1 MLNALWVGFFLAAFL
16 IASFKLVFLGDAD
29 IFAALVKALFD
40 SSKTAFEIALGLT
53 GVMAL
58 WLAILTGLV
67 GAAAAGATERGPRL
81 AYLLAPSYLLA
92 LLPAWGL
99 PQNPGGVGLG
109 VMKIGERAGMLE
121 LLTRGLAPLFRRLF
135 PEVPPNHPALGAMTM
150 NMGANMLGL
159 DNAATPLGIK
169 AMQELQKL
177 NPSSDTASDAQI
189 LFLVINTASVTLLP
203 VTIFTY
209 RAQLGAADPTDVFVP
224 LLITTYL
231 GTLVGLFVTGLFQK
245 LHLWNR
251 VTLVYLGGAT
261 ALVGGMVAYFGS
273 LDAAAMTRQSSI
285 LSNVLLCGLIATFL
299 LMAVRRRV
307 NAYEA
312 FIEGARE
319 GFHTAV
325 TIIPYLVAML
335 VAIAVFRAS
344 GALDLLMGGIRGAVL
359 ALGFDARWVDA
370 LPTALMKPFSGS
382 GARAMMIDTMQVY
395 GADSF
400 AGRLASIVQGSTETT
415 FYVLAVYFGA
425 VGIRRV
431 RHAVACGLIADV
443 AGIFAAIGMAYLFFG
458 AVA

>member
-16 IASFKLVFLGDAD
+16 IASFKLVFLGDAE

-58 WLAILTGLV
+58 W
-67 GAAAAGATERGPRL
+67 
-81 AYLLAPSYLLA
+81 
-92 LLPAWGL
+92 
-99 PQNPGGVGLG
+99 LG

-231 GTLVGLFVTGLFQK
+231 GTLIGLFVTGLFQK

-251 VTLVYLGGAT
+251 VTLAYLGGAT
-261 ALVGGMVAYFGS
+261 ALVGGMVTYFGS

-285 LSNVLLCGLIATFL
+285 LSNVLLFGIIATFL

-382 GARAMMIDTMQVY
+382 GARAMMIDTMQVH

-443 AGIFAAIGMAYLFFG
+443 AGILAAIGMAYLFFG

>member
-1 MLNALWVGFFLAAFL
+1 MLNALWIGFILVAFL
-16 IASFKLVFLGDAD
+16 IACFKLIFLGDAG

-58 WLAILTGLV
+58 WL
-67 GAAAAGATERGPRL
+67 
-81 AYLLAPSYLLA
+81 
-92 LLPAWGL
+92 
-99 PQNPGGVGLG
+99 G
-109 VMKIGERAGMLE
+109 VMKIGERAGMLD
-121 LLTRGLAPLFRRLF
+121 LLTRGLAPLFKQLF

-177 NPSSDTASDAQI
+177 NPTPDTASDAQI

-209 RAQLGAADPTDVFVP
+209 RAQMGAADPTDVFVP
-224 LLITTYL
+224 LLITTYI
-231 GTLVGLFVTGLFQK
+231 GTLVGLLVTGLYQR

-251 VTLVYLGGAT
+251 VTLSYLGGAT
-261 ALVGGMVAYFGS
+261 AIIGGLVVYFGS
-273 LDAAAMTRQSSI
+273 LDAAEMTRQSSI
-285 LSNVLLCGLIATFL
+285 LSNVLLFGLVSTFL
-299 LMAVRRRV
+299 LMAVWRRV

-312 FIEGARE
+312 FIEGAKE
-319 GFHTAV
+319 GFQTAV

-344 GALDLLMGGIRGAVL
+344 GALELLMNGMRGFI
-359 ALGFDARWVDA
+359 LGFGYDARWVDA

-382 GARAMMIDTMQVY
+382 GARAMMIDTMQTH

-425 VGIRRV
+425 VGIKRV
-431 RHAVACGLIADV
+431 RHAVTCGLIADV
-443 AGIFAAIGMAYLFFG
+443 AGILAAIGMAYLFFG
-458 AVA
+458 TYK

>member
-1 MLNALWVGFFLAAFL
+1 MLNALWIGFFLVAFL
-16 IASFKLVFLGDAD
+16 IALVKLVFLGDTG
-29 IFAALVKALFD
+29 ILAALVKALFD

-58 WLAILTGLV
+58 WL
-67 GAAAAGATERGPRL
+67 
-81 AYLLAPSYLLA
+81 
-92 LLPAWGL
+92 
-99 PQNPGGVGLG
+99 G

-135 PEVPPNHPALGAMTM
+135 PDVPANHPALGAMTM

-177 NPSSDTASDAQI
+177 NPSTDTASDAQI

-224 LLITTYL
+224 LLITTYI
-231 GTLVGLFVTGLFQK
+231 GTLIGLLVTGLFQR

-251 VTLVYLGGAT
+251 VTLAYLGGAT
-261 ALVGGMVAYFGS
+261 ALIGGLVAYFGS
-273 LDAAAMTRQSSI
+273 LDAATMTQQSSI
-285 LSNVLLCGLIATFL
+285 LSNVLLFGLIVTFL
-299 LMAVRRRV
+299 LMAVWRRV

-312 FIEGARE
+312 FIEGAKE

-344 GALDLLMGGIRGAVL
+344 GALDLLMGGLRGAVL
-359 ALGFDARWVDA
+359 ALGFDARWVDG

-382 GARAMMIDTMQVY
+382 GARAMMIDTMQTH

-425 VGIRRV
+425 VGIKRV
-431 RHAVACGLIADV
+431 RHAVTCGLIADV
-443 AGIFAAIGMAYLFFG
+443 AGILAAIGMAYLFFG
-458 AVA
+458 SAA

>member
-1 MLNALWVGFFLAAFL
+1 MLNTLWVGFFLAAFL

-40 SSKTAFEIALGLT
+40 SSKAAFEIALGLT

-58 WLAILTGLV
+58 W
-67 GAAAAGATERGPRL
+67 
-81 AYLLAPSYLLA
+81 
-92 LLPAWGL
+92 
-99 PQNPGGVGLG
+99 LG

-169 AMQELQKL
+169 AMQELQTL
-177 NPSSDTASDAQI
+177 NPSKDTASDAQI

-224 LLITTYL
+224 LLITTYI
-231 GTLVGLFVTGLFQK
+231 GTLVGLFVTGFFQK

-251 VTLVYLGGAT
+251 VTLAYLGGAS
-261 ALVGGMVAYFGS
+261 ALIGGLVAYFSS

-285 LSNVLLCGLIATFL
+285 LSNVLLFGLVATFL

-312 FIEGARE
+312 FVEGAKE

-344 GALDLLMGGIRGAVL
+344 GALDLLMGGMRGAVL
-359 ALGFDARWVDA
+359 ALGFDARWVEA

-382 GARAMMIDTMQVY
+382 GARAMMIDTMQVH

-443 AGIFAAIGMAYLFFG
+443 AGILAAIGMTYLFFG
-458 AVA
+458 AAA

>member
-1 MLNALWVGFFLAAFL
+1 MLNALWVGFLLVAFL
-16 IASFKLVFLGDAD
+16 IALFKLIVLGDAA

-58 WLAILTGLV
+58 WL
-67 GAAAAGATERGPRL
+67 
-81 AYLLAPSYLLA
+81 
-92 LLPAWGL
+92 
-99 PQNPGGVGLG
+99 G

-121 LLTRGLAPLFRRLF
+121 VLTRGLAPLFKRLF
-135 PEVPPNHPALGAMTM
+135 PEVPANHPALGAMTM

-177 NPSSDTASDAQI
+177 NPTPDTASDAQI

-203 VTIFTY
+203 ITIFTY

-224 LLITTYL
+224 LLITTYI
-231 GTLVGLFVTGLFQK
+231 GTLIGLLVTGLFQR
-245 LHLWNR
+245 LQLWNR
-251 VTLVYLGGAT
+251 VTLAYLGGAT
-261 ALVGGMVAYFGS
+261 ALIGGLVVWFGS
-273 LDAAAMTRQSSI
+273 LDAAEMTRQSSI
-285 LSNVLLCGLIATFL
+285 LSNVLLFGIIVTFL
-299 LMAVRRRV
+299 LMSVWRRV

-312 FIEGARE
+312 FIEGAKE

-344 GALDLLMGGIRGAVL
+344 GALDLLMGGIRSAVL
-359 ALGFDARWVDA
+359 ALGYDARWVDG

-382 GARAMMIDTMQVY
+382 GARAMMIDTMQTH

-425 VGIRRV
+425 VGVKRV
-431 RHAVACGLIADV
+431 RHAVTCGLIADV
-443 AGIFAAIGMAYLFFG
+443 AGILAAIAMAYLFFG
-458 AVA
+458 AAA

>member
-1 MLNALWVGFFLAAFL
+1 MLNALWVGFFLVAFL
-16 IASFKLVFLGDAD
+16 IALFKLVFLGDAD
-29 IFAALVKALFD
+29 VFAALVKALFD

-58 WLAILTGLV
+58 WL
-67 GAAAAGATERGPRL
+67 
-81 AYLLAPSYLLA
+81 
-92 LLPAWGL
+92 
-99 PQNPGGVGLG
+99 G
-109 VMKIGERAGMLE
+109 VMKVGERAGMLE
-121 LLTRGLAPLFRRLF
+121 VLTRGLAPLFRRLF
-135 PEVPPNHPALGAMTM
+135 PEVPANHPALGAMTM

-169 AMQELQKL
+169 AMQELQTL

-224 LLITTYL
+224 LLITTYI
-231 GTLVGLFVTGLFQK
+231 GTLVGLFVTGFFQR

-251 VTLVYLGGAT
+251 VTLAYLGGAT
-261 ALVGGMVAYFGS
+261 ALVGGLVAYFSS
-273 LDAAAMTRQSSI
+273 LDAATMTRQSSI
-285 LSNVLLCGLIATFL
+285 LSNVLLFGLVATFL
-299 LMAVRRRV
+299 AMAVRRRV

-312 FIEGARE
+312 FVDGAKE
-319 GFHTAV
+319 GFYTAV

-344 GALDLLMGGIRGAVL
+344 GALDLLMGAARGAVL
-359 ALGFDARWVDA
+359 GMGFDARWIDG

-382 GARAMMIDTMQVY
+382 GARAMMIDTMQAH

-425 VGIRRV
+425 VGIKRV

-443 AGIFAAIGMAYLFFG
+443 AGIVAAIGMAYLFFG
-458 AVA
+458 SVA

>member
-1 MLNALWVGFFLAAFL
+1 MLNALWVGFFLIAFL
-16 IASFKLVFLGDAD
+16 IALFKLIFLGDAD

-58 WLAILTGLV
+58 WL
-67 GAAAAGATERGPRL
+67 
-81 AYLLAPSYLLA
+81 
-92 LLPAWGL
+92 
-99 PQNPGGVGLG
+99 G
-109 VMKIGERAGMLE
+109 VMKIGERAGMLD
-121 LLTRGLAPLFRRLF
+121 LLTRGLAPLFKRLF
-135 PEVPPNHPALGAMTM
+135 PDVPPNHPALGAMTM

-177 NPSSDTASDAQI
+177 NPTPDTASDAQI

-224 LLITTYL
+224 LLITTYI
-231 GTLVGLFVTGLFQK
+231 GTLIGLVVTGFYQR

-251 VTLVYLGGAT
+251 VTLAYLGGAT
-261 ALVGGMVAYFGS
+261 ALIGGLVAYFSS
-273 LDAAAMTRQSSI
+273 LDAADMARQSSI
-285 LSNVLLCGLIATFL
+285 LSNVLLFGIIVTFL

-312 FIEGARE
+312 FVEGAKE
-319 GFHTAV
+319 GFQTAI

-344 GALDLLMGGIRGAVL
+344 GALELLMGGIRNVVL
-359 ALGFDARWVDA
+359 GFGFDARWVDG

-382 GARAMMIDTMQVY
+382 GARAMMIDTMQTH

-425 VGIRRV
+425 VGIKRV

-443 AGIFAAIGMAYLFFG
+443 AGILAAIGMAYLFFG
-458 AVA
+458 AVV

>member
-1 MLNALWVGFFLAAFL
+1 MLNALWIGFILVAFL
-16 IASFKLVFLGDAD
+16 IASFKLLVLGDAD
-29 IFAALVKALFD
+29 IFAALVRALFD

-58 WLAILTGLV
+58 WL
-67 GAAAAGATERGPRL
+67 
-81 AYLLAPSYLLA
+81 
-92 LLPAWGL
+92 
-99 PQNPGGVGLG
+99 G
-109 VMKIGERAGMLE
+109 VMKIGERAGMLDI
-121 LLTRGLAPLFRRLF
+121 LTRGLAPLFRRLF
-135 PEVPPNHPALGAMTM
+135 PDVPPNHPALGAMTM

-169 AMQELQKL
+169 AMQELQTL
-177 NPSSDTASDAQI
+177 NPSKDTASDAQI

-224 LLITTYL
+224 LLIVTYI
-231 GTLVGLFVTGLFQK
+231 GALVGLFVTGFFQK

-251 VTLVYLGGAT
+251 VTLAYLGGAT
-261 ALVGGMVAYFGS
+261 VLVGGMVLYFGS
-273 LDAAAMTRQSSI
+273 LDAAEMTRQSSI
-285 LSNVLLCGLIATFL
+285 LSNVLLFGIVATFL

-312 FIEGARE
+312 FIEGAKD

-344 GALDLLMGGIRGAVL
+344 GALELLMGAARSAVL
-359 ALGFDARWVDA
+359 GLGFDARWIDG

-382 GARAMMIDTMQVY
+382 GARAMMIDTMQAH

-425 VGIRRV
+425 VGIKRV

-443 AGIFAAIGMAYLFFG
+443 AGILAAIGMAYLFFG
-458 AVA
+458 AIA

>member
-1 MLNALWVGFFLAAFL
+1 MLNALWIGFILVAFL

-58 WLAILTGLV
+58 WL
-67 GAAAAGATERGPRL
+67 
-81 AYLLAPSYLLA
+81 
-92 LLPAWGL
+92 
-99 PQNPGGVGLG
+99 G
-109 VMKIGERAGMLE
+109 VMKIGERAGMLDI
-121 LLTRGLAPLFRRLF
+121 LTRGLAPLFRRLF
-135 PEVPPNHPALGAMTM
+135 PEVPANHPALGAMTM

-209 RAQLGAADPTDVFVP
+209 RAQMGAADPTDVFVP

-231 GTLVGLFVTGLFQK
+231 GTLVGLFVTGFFQR

-251 VTLVYLGGAT
+251 VTLAYLGGAS
-261 ALVGGMVAYFGS
+261 ALIGGMVLYFSS

-285 LSNVLLCGLIATFL
+285 LSNVLLFGIIATFL
-299 LMAVRRRV
+299 LMALRRRV

-312 FIEGARE
+312 FVEGAKE

-344 GALDLLMGGIRGAVL
+344 GALDLLMGAARSAVL
-359 ALGFDARWVDA
+359 GLGFDARWIDG

-382 GARAMMIDTMQVY
+382 GARAMMIDTMQTH

-425 VGIRRV
+425 VGIKRV

-443 AGIFAAIGMAYLFFG
+443 AGVLAAIGMAYLFFG
-458 AVA
+458 VIA

>member
-1 MLNALWVGFFLAAFL
+1 MLNALWIGFFLVAFL
-16 IASFKLVFLGDAD
+16 IALFKLIVLGDAD

-58 WLAILTGLV
+58 WL
-67 GAAAAGATERGPRL
+67 
-81 AYLLAPSYLLA
+81 
-92 LLPAWGL
+92 
-99 PQNPGGVGLG
+99 G
-109 VMKIGERAGMLE
+109 VMKIGERAGMLD
-121 LLTRGLAPLFRRLF
+121 LLTRGLAPLFKRLF
-135 PEVPPNHPALGAMTM
+135 PEVPANHPALGAMTM

-169 AMQELQKL
+169 AMQELQTL
-177 NPSSDTASDAQI
+177 NPNPDTASDAQI
-189 LFLVINTASVTLLP
+189 LFLVVNTASVTLLP
-203 VTIFTY
+203 ITIFTF

-224 LLITTYL
+224 LLIATYI
-231 GTLVGLFVTGLFQK
+231 GTLIGLFVTGFFQK

-251 VTLVYLGGAT
+251 VTLAYLGGAT
-261 ALVGGMVAYFGS
+261 ALIGGLVLYFGS
-273 LDAAAMTRQSSI
+273 LDAATMTRQSSI
-285 LSNVLLCGLIATFL
+285 LSNVLLFGLIVLFL
-299 LMAVRRRV
+299 MMALKRRV

-312 FIEGARE
+312 FVEGAKD

-344 GALDLLMGGIRGAVL
+344 GALGLLMNAVRGAVL
-359 ALGFDARWVDA
+359 TFGFDARWVDG

-382 GARAMMIDTMQVY
+382 GARAMMIDTMQTH

-425 VGIRRV
+425 VGIKRV
-431 RHAVACGLIADV
+431 RHAVACGLIADL
-443 AGIFAAIGMAYLFFG
+443 AGILAAIGMAYLFFG

>member
-1 MLNALWVGFFLAAFL
+1 MLNALWVAFILVAFL
-16 IASFKLVFLGDAD
+16 IASFKLVFLGDAG

-58 WLAILTGLV
+58 WL
-67 GAAAAGATERGPRL
+67 
-81 AYLLAPSYLLA
+81 
-92 LLPAWGL
+92 
-99 PQNPGGVGLG
+99 G
-109 VMKIGERAGMLE
+109 VMKIGERAGMLDV
-121 LLTRGLAPLFRRLF
+121 LTRGLAPLFRRLF
-135 PEVPPNHPALGAMTM
+135 PDVPANHPALGAMTM

-224 LLITTYL
+224 LLITTYI

-251 VTLVYLGGAT
+251 VTMAYLGGAT
-261 ALVGGMVAYFGS
+261 ALIGGMVGYFGS
-273 LDAAAMTRQSSI
+273 LDAAEMTRQSSI
-285 LSNVLLCGLIATFL
+285 LSNVLLFGLIVLFL

-312 FIEGARE
+312 FIEGAKE

-344 GALDLLMGGIRGAVL
+344 GALDLLMGAARGAVL
-359 ALGFDARWVDA
+359 GLGFDARWIDG

-382 GARAMMIDTMQVY
+382 GARAMMIDTMQTH

-425 VGIRRV
+425 VGVRRV

-443 AGIFAAIGMAYLFFG
+443 AGILAAIGMAYLFFG
-458 AVA
+458 AIA

>member
-1 MLNALWVGFFLAAFL
+1 MLNALWIGFILVAFL
-16 IASFKLVFLGDAD
+16 IASFKLLVLGDAD

-58 WLAILTGLV
+58 WL
-67 GAAAAGATERGPRL
+67 
-81 AYLLAPSYLLA
+81 
-92 LLPAWGL
+92 
-99 PQNPGGVGLG
+99 G
-109 VMKIGERAGMLE
+109 VMKIGERAGMLDV
-121 LLTRGLAPLFRRLF
+121 LTRGLAPLFKRLF
-135 PEVPPNHPALGAMTM
+135 PEVPANHPALGAMTM

-224 LLITTYL
+224 LLITTYI
-231 GTLVGLFVTGLFQK
+231 GTLIGLFVTGFFQK

-251 VTLVYLGGAT
+251 VTMAYLGGAT
-261 ALVGGMVAYFGS
+261 ALIGGMVAYFGS
-273 LDAAAMTRQSSI
+273 LDAVEMTRQSSI
-285 LSNVLLCGLIATFL
+285 LSNVLLFGIIIAFL

-312 FIEGARE
+312 FVEGAKE

-344 GALDLLMGGIRGAVL
+344 GALDLLMGAARSTVL
-359 ALGFDARWVDA
+359 GLGFDARWIDG

-382 GARAMMIDTMQVY
+382 GARAMMIDTMQTH

-425 VGIRRV
+425 VGIKRV

-443 AGIFAAIGMAYLFFG
+443 AGILAAIGMAYLFFG

>member
-1 MLNALWVGFFLAAFL
+1 MLNALWTGFFLVAFL
-16 IASFKLVFLGDAD
+16 IALFKLVFLGDAEVM
-29 IFAALVKALFD
+29 AALVKALFD
-40 SSKTAFEIALGLT
+40 SSRTAFEIALGLT

-58 WLAILTGLV
+58 WL
-67 GAAAAGATERGPRL
+67 
-81 AYLLAPSYLLA
+81 
-92 LLPAWGL
+92 
-99 PQNPGGVGLG
+99 G
-109 VMKIGERAGMLE
+109 VMKVGERAGVVE

-177 NPSSDTASDAQI
+177 NPSSLTASDAQI

-203 VTIFTY
+203 VTIFTF
-209 RAQLGAADPTDVFVP
+209 RAQLGAHDPSDVFVP

-231 GTLVGLFVTGLFQK
+231 GTLTGLFVTGLFQK

-251 VTLVYLGGAT
+251 VTLAYLGGAT
-261 ALVGGMVAYFGS
+261 ALLGGLAAYFS
-273 LDAAAMTRQSSI
+273 ALPAAEMTRQSSL
-285 LSNVLLCGLIATFL
+285 LSNVVLFGIIVLFL
-299 LMAVRRRV
+299 MLAVKRRV

-312 FIEGARE
+312 FVDGAKE

-344 GALDLLMGGIRGAVL
+344 GALDLLMNGVRGTVL

-382 GARAMMIDTMQVY
+382 GARAMMIDTMQAH

-400 AGRLASIVQGSTETT
+400 AGRLASLVQGSTETT

-431 RHAVACGLIADV
+431 RHAVACGLIADL
-443 AGIFAAIGMAYLFFG
+443 AGVLAAIAMAYLFFG
-458 AVA
+458 SAA